1 MKNLLTLLLL
11 PAAALA
17 ADKLT
22 VPVDSTP
29 PAKMTAGVG
38 VDFSRGDY
46 GFASDTDFL
55 SVPLNLSWERGA
67 WSWNAAIPYV
77 TLRGPATVV
86 GGGGTPRASSASTS
100 GLGDVLL
107 GATDRFR
114 TGADLLNVAFTG
126 RVKLPTADDSRGLGT
141 GRADGY
147 GQFDFYET
155 VGDYTPFAS
164 IGYRALGRSAAYP
177 LKSGAY
183 LGLGSHLRLAAGT
196 VLTFGYDWGQRIL
209 DGGPSTSDATITL
222 TTGLDAPWQF
232 VVYGLKG
239 FTDASPNFGGGLSLA
254 RRF

>member
-1 MKNLLTLLLL
+1 MKTLLTLLLL
-11 PAAALA
+11 PAAVFA
-17 ADKLT
+17 ADN
-22 VPVDSTP
+22 VAPVESTS

-46 GFASDTDFL
+46 GFSSDTDYL
-55 SVPLNLSWERGA
+55 SVPLNLTWERGS

-86 GGGGTPRASSASTS
+86 GGGGTPRVTTASTS
-100 GLGDVLL
+100 GLGDVIV
-107 GATDRFR
+107 GATDRFV
-114 TGADLLNVAFTG
+114 TGADRLNAAFTG
-126 RVKLPTADDSRGLGT
+126 RIKLPTADDSRGLGT
-141 GRADGY
+141 GRTDFY
-147 GQFDFYET
+147 GQFDLYET
-155 VGDYTPFAS
+155 FGDYTPFAS
-164 IGYRALGRSAAYP
+164 IGYRALGRSTVYP

-183 LGLGSHLRLAAGT
+183 VGLGSHLRLSSSS
-196 VLTFGYDWGQRIL
+196 VLTLGCDWGQRIL

-232 VVYGLKG
+232 VVYALKG